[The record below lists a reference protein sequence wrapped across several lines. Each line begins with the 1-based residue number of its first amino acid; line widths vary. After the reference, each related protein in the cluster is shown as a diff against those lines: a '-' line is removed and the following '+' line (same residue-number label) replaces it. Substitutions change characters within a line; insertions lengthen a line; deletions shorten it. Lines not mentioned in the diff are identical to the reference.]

1 MKLKLKPWI
10 NDLPGYVAG
19 RTIEEIKNKFKLR
32 EVYKMASNENILGP
46 CSQVR
51 EYLKGS
57 LDDINYYPDSDAANI
72 REAIASKY
80 GIEAGNI
87 IMGNGTD
94 QIIEMIC
101 DCFIR
106 EGDNIVNADPNFIIY
121 EKAALK
127 CGGHAIKVALKKEDF
142 SQDARK
148 IVNAV
153 NERTRIIFLASPHNP
168 TGTIL
173 NENDLIFILN
183 NTPDEVLAVIDE
195 AYYEYLEDSFRTD
208 TIKYIKKYSNLISL
222 RTFSKIY
229 GLAGL
234 RIGYGI
240 ADSELIA
247 SLNKIRLPFNTSL
260 IAQKAAAAAI
270 ENDHYI
276 EIVRKEIIDEKNKFY
291 RFLDSTGIEYIKSH
305 ANFILIRTGGK
316 SAGIV
321 QKLLES
327 GFIVRPGTNLGF
339 EDYIRV
345 TISVPDVNEKF
356 IKKFSEILNYF
367 YGSK

>member
-10 NDLPGYVAG
+10 NSLPVYVAG
-19 RTIEEIKNKFKLR
+19 RTIEEIKNEFKLS
-32 EVYKMASNENILGP
+32 EVHKMASNENILGP

-51 EYLKGS
+51 QYIKEN
-57 LDDINYYPDSDAANI
+57 LDDINYYPDSDAAGV
-72 REAIASKY
+72 RQAIASKY

-127 CGGHAIKVALKKEDF
+127 CGGHALKVALKKEDF
-142 SQDARK
+142 SQDGQA
-148 IVNAV
+148 IVKAV
-153 NERTRIIFLASPHNP
+153 NDRTRIVFLASPHNP
-168 TGTIL
+168 TGTIIC
-173 NENDLIFILN
+173 ENDLVFILK
-183 NTPDEVLAVIDE
+183 NTPDEVLVVIDE
-195 AYYEYLEDSFRTD
+195 AYYEYLEDSLRTD
-208 TIKYIKKYSNLISL
+208 TIKYIKEYPNLVSL

-240 ADSELIA
+240 ANNELIGA
-247 SLNKIRLPFNTSL
+247 LNKIRLPFNTSL

-270 ENDHYI
+270 ENDWYVERI
-276 EIVRKEIIDEKNKFY
+276 RKDINDEKDKFY
-291 RFLDSTGIEYIKSH
+291 RFLDSANIEYVKSY
-305 ANFILIRTGGK
+305 ANFILIKTGSK
-316 SAGIV
+316 SADIV
-321 QKLLES
+321 RSLLES
-327 GFIVRPGTNLGF
+327 GFIVRPGANLGF
-339 EDYIRV
+339 DEYIRV
-345 TISVPDVNEKF
+345 TVSVPDVNEKF
-356 IKKFSEILNYF
+356 IKKFSEIFNYF
-367 YGSK
+367 YGKK

>member
-19 RTIEEIKNKFKLR
+19 RTIEEIKKEFKLN

-46 CSQVR
+46 CSQVSQ
-51 EYLKGS
+51 YLKDN
-57 LDDINYYPDSDAANI
+57 LNDINYYPDSDAANI

-80 GIEAGNI
+80 GIESGNV

-127 CGGHAIKVALKKEDF
+127 CGGQALKVALKKEGF
-142 SQDARK
+142 SQDAK
-148 IVNAV
+148 AIVNAV
-153 NERTRIIFLASPHNP
+153 DDRTRIIFLASPHNP

-173 NENDLIFILN
+173 TENDLIFILN
-183 NTPDEVLAVIDE
+183 NTPDDVLMVIDE
-195 AYYEYLEDSFRTD
+195 AYYEYLEDSFRID
-208 TIKYIKKYSNLISL
+208 TIKYIKEYPNLISL

-240 ADSELIA
+240 ADPELIA

-260 IAQKAAAAAI
+260 IAQKAAAVAI
-270 ENDHYI
+270 ENDQYI
-276 EIVRKEIIDEKNKFY
+276 EDIRRGIADEKNKFY
-291 RFLDSTGIEYIKSH
+291 RFLDGANMEYIKSH
-305 ANFILIRTGGK
+305 ANFILIRTGSK
-316 SAGIV
+316 SADIV
-321 QKLLES
+321 KKLLES
-327 GFIVRPGTNLGF
+327 GFIVRPGANLGF
-339 EDYIRV
+339 IEYIRV

-356 IKKFSEILNYF
+356 IKKFSEILNCF
-367 YGSK
+367 